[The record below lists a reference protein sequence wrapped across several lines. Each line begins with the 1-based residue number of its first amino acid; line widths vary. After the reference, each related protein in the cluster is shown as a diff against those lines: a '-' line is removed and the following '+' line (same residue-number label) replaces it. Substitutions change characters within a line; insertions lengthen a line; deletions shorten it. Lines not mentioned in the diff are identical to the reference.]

1 MSTPIPAL
9 QSSEFEWGDVS
20 RRRQRRYRSGLGHGQ
35 MKCRRPNAC
44 TPHVNGQLN
53 QFGETS
59 VSSIDGVDSVDSVA
73 EDEVRA
79 DESTEKSVRA
89 AGSRQTKS
97 EQTAK
102 SRRIHGADKTR
113 ADESTEDGASV
124 AGSSQNV
131 VRHPVNSG
139 RTLWIQLF
147 SEEDEEESVPRGK
160 RRCTRHLFPRRPTQL
175 LHPASA

>member
-1 MSTPIPAL
+1 MPAS
-9 QSSEFEWGDVS
+9 QSAEFECGGAAECVM
-20 RRRQRRYRSGLGHGQ
+20 RRRQRRYHSGLGHGQ
-35 MKCRRPNAC
+35 MSTSKRLHSSRQRTTQPTRRNVPS
-44 TPHVNGQLN
+44 QKK
-53 QFGETS
+53 
-59 VSSIDGVDSVDSVA
+59 
-73 EDEVRA
+73 DEVRA

-97 EQTAK
+97 EQAAK
-102 SRRIHGADKTR
+102 GRRIHGADKMR

-124 AGSSQNV
+124 AGSSRNV
-131 VRHPVNSG
+131 VRHPVNHG

-147 SEEDEEESVPRGK
+147 SEEGEEESVPRGK